1 MLKKI
6 VITIFISIFFSLNV
20 VLASPKEIICLLDT
34 SVSMKDN
41 DPNRLAPDCVSII
54 LDIALSE
61 DEVGFVSYN
70 DNVQC
75 VEPLGSDRNE
85 ILNSINSVTYEG
97 YTNAGAGLEKAISLF
112 SNEENKERYVLF
124 ITDGEIMLP
133 NDADT
138 LNSISLY
145 EKTLQEAADKNIKI
159 ITVAIG
165 GKQNAPDVNVYGS
178 SDKQKIYEAN
188 TANDLLQVTRQILYD
203 DLGFQKISVGTGTI
217 KNNILDMDLPI
228 NANLLGNVKVLVTS
242 DGLLNNVAIN
252 YNAKDG
258 VLYKGKQY
266 ALLDLI
272 NPQNN
277 KLTLNM
283 DFNSSNHI
291 NVDLLIEM
299 VANIKTNVELSSGK
313 DIANVKIIPVSK
325 DDETLY
331 LLRDPYFENKN
342 IRIDIQ
348 GNSILSKVEN
358 GEICFTMPITE
369 EQSDN
374 IEANVHY
381 EDLGINMKAPK
392 VLLQMPQRNNYIF
405 YIVSI
410 IVGIFFIV
418 VILLW
423 NKKSRRP
430 VDDIKTISPYEY
442 AGKLKIY
449 ITKLKEDIDI
459 APMEYNIYRRFSR
472 EEISLAEILH
482 QCGIEL
488 NFEGADKVI
497 FSPGAQKALI
507 ISNKSNCTILKNRE
521 LLLKNYN
528 ALIYFNE
535 RIFITFED
543 EFSEAILEYKSVK
556 PSERQ

>member
-459 APMEYNIYRRFSR
+459 APMEYNLYRRFSR

>member
-133 NDADT
+133 NDVDT

-145 EKTLQEAADKNIKI
+145 EKALQEAADKNIKI

-178 SDKQKIYEAN
+178 DKQKIYEAN

-203 DLGFQKISVGTGTI
+203 DLDFQKISVGTGTI
-217 KNNILDMDLPI
+217 QNNILDVDLPI
-228 NANLLGNVKVLVTS
+228 NSNLLGNVKVLITS

-258 VLYKGKQY
+258 VLYKGRQY

-291 NVDLLIEM
+291 NVDLLVEM
-299 VANIKTNVELSSGK
+299 VANIKTNVELLSGK
-313 DIANVKIIPVSK
+313 DIAVKIIPVSK
-325 DDETLY
+325 EDETVY
-331 LLRDPYFENKN
+331 LLKDPYFENKN
-342 IRIDIQ
+342 VRIDIQ

-369 EQSDN
+369 EQNDN

-459 APMEYNIYRRFSR
+459 APMEYNLYRRFSR

-488 NFEGADKVI
+488 KLEGADKII
-497 FSPGAQKALI
+497 FSPGAQKALVLANN
-507 ISNKSNCTILKNRE
+507 SDCTILKNRE
-521 LLLKNYN
+521 LLIKNYN
-528 ALIYFNE
+528 TMIYYNE
-535 RIFITFED
+535 RFYITFED
-543 EFSEAILEYKSVK
+543 EFSEAILEYRSIK

>member
-1 MLKKI
+1 
-6 VITIFISIFFSLNV
+6 
-20 VLASPKEIICLLDT
+20 
-34 SVSMKDN
+34 
-41 DPNRLAPDCVSII
+41 
-54 LDIALSE
+54 
-61 DEVGFVSYN
+61 
-70 DNVQC
+70 
-75 VEPLGSDRNE
+75 
-85 ILNSINSVTYEG
+85 
-97 YTNAGAGLEKAISLF
+97 
-112 SNEENKERYVLF
+112 
-124 ITDGEIMLP
+124 MLP
-133 NDADT
+133 NDVDT

-145 EKTLQEAADKNIKI
+145 EKALQEAADKNIKI

-178 SDKQKIYEAN
+178 DRQKIYEAN

-203 DLGFQKISVGTGTI
+203 DLGFQKISVGTGAI
-217 KNNILDMDLPI
+217 QNNILDVDLPI
-228 NANLLGNVKVLVTS
+228 NSNLLGDVKVLVTS

-258 VLYKGKQY
+258 VFYKGKQY

-313 DIANVKIIPVSK
+313 DIAVKIIPVSK
-325 DDETLY
+325 EDETVY
-331 LLRDPYFENKN
+331 LLKDPYFENKN
-342 IRIDIQ
+342 VRIDIQ
-348 GNSILSKVEN
+348 GNSILGKVEN

-369 EQSDN
+369 EQNDN
-374 IEANVHY
+374 IEASVHY
-381 EDLGINMKAPK
+381 EDLGINMKAPTK
-392 VLLQMPQRNNYIF
+392 VLLQIPQRNNYII
-405 YIVSI
+405 YIVG
-410 IVGIFFIV
+410 VIV
-418 VILLW
+418 VIVIIVAILLW
-423 NKKSRRP
+423 KKQNKQP
-430 VDDIKTISPYEY
+430 VVVKTISPYEY

-449 ITKLKEDIDI
+449 VTKLKEDIDI
-459 APMEYNIYRRFSR
+459 APMEYNLYRRFSK

>member
-85 ILNSINSVTYEG
+85 ILNSIKSVTYEG

-145 EKTLQEAADKNIKI
+145 EKTLQEATNKNIKI

-178 SDKQKIYEAN
+178 DKQKIYESN
-188 TANDLLQVTRQILYD
+188 TANDLLQIIRQILYD
-203 DLGFQKISVGTGTI
+203 DLGFQKISVSTGI
-217 KNNILDMDLPI
+217 IQNNSIDIDLPI
-228 NANLLGNVKVLVTS
+228 NANLLRNVKVLITS
-242 DGLLNNVAIN
+242 NGLLNNVAIN
-252 YNAKDG
+252 YNAKDRI
-258 VLYKGKQY
+258 LYKGKQY
-266 ALLDLI
+266 ALLELI

-277 KLTLNM
+277 KLALNM
-283 DFNSSNHI
+283 DFNSSNYI

-299 VANIKTNVELSSGK
+299 VANIKTNIELSSK
-313 DIANVKIIPVSK
+313 DTAAVKIIPVSK

-369 EQSDN
+369 EQNDN

-459 APMEYNIYRRFSR
+459 APMEYNLYRRFSR

-488 NFEGADKVI
+488 KLEGADKII
-497 FSPGAQKALI
+497 FSPGAQKALVLANN
-507 ISNKSNCTILKNRE
+507 SDCTILKNRE
-521 LLLKNYN
+521 LLIKNYN
-528 ALIYFNE
+528 TMIYYNE
-535 RIFITFED
+535 RFYITFED
-543 EFSEAILEYKSVK
+543 EFSEAILEYRSIK

>member
-1 MLKKI
+1 MLRKMAI
-6 VITIFISIFFSLNV
+6 IIFISFLFTLNIV
-20 VLASPKEIICLLDT
+20 FASSREIICLLDT
-34 SVSMKDN
+34 SVSMNDN
-41 DPNRLAPDCVSII
+41 DFNKLAPDSIN
-54 LDIALSE
+54 LVLNTASNE
-61 DEVGFVSYN
+61 DKVGFVSYN
-70 DNVQC
+70 DIVQC
-75 VEPLGSDRNE
+75 VEPLESDRSK
-85 ILNSINSVTYEG
+85 ILNSINNVTYEG

-112 SNEENKERYVLF
+112 SDEENKKRYVIL

-133 NDADT
+133 NDVDT

-145 EKTLQEAADKNIKI
+145 EKALQEAADKNIKI

-165 GKQNAPDVNVYGS
+165 GKQNAPDINVYGS

-228 NANLLGNVKVLVTS
+228 NSNLLGNVKVLVTS

-299 VANIKTNVELSSGK
+299 VANIKTNVELLSGK
-313 DIANVKIIPVSK
+313 DIASVKIIPVSK
-325 DDETLY
+325 EDETIY
-331 LLRDPYFENKN
+331 LLKDPYFENKN

-348 GNSILSKVEN
+348 GNSILGKVEN

-392 VLLQMPQRNNYIF
+392 VSFQMPKRNNYII
-405 YIVSI
+405 YIVGVM
-410 IVGIFFIV
+410 VGIVIIV

-423 NKKSRRP
+423 KKQNKQP
-430 VDDIKTISPYEY
+430 VVVKEVSPYEY

-449 ITKLKEDIDI
+449 ITKLKEDVDI
-459 APMEYNIYRRFSR
+459 APMEYNLYRRFNK

>member
-145 EKTLQEAADKNIKI
+145 EKTLQEATNKNIKI

-178 SDKQKIYEAN
+178 DKQKIYESN
-188 TANDLLQVTRQILYD
+188 TANDLLQIIRQILYD
-203 DLGFQKISVGTGTI
+203 DLGFQKISVSTGI
-217 KNNILDMDLPI
+217 IQNNSIDIDLPI
-228 NANLLGNVKVLVTS
+228 NANLLRNVKVLITS
-242 DGLLNNVAIN
+242 NGLLNNVAIN
-252 YNAKDG
+252 YNAKDRI
-258 VLYKGKQY
+258 LYKGKQY
-266 ALLDLI
+266 ALLELI

-277 KLTLNM
+277 KLALNM
-283 DFNSSNHI
+283 DFNSSNYI

-299 VANIKTNVELSSGK
+299 VANIKTNIELSSK
-313 DIANVKIIPVSK
+313 DTAAVKIIPVSK

-331 LLRDPYFENKN
+331 LLRNPYFENKN

-369 EQSDN
+369 EQNDN

-459 APMEYNIYRRFSR
+459 APMEYNLYRRFSR

-488 NFEGADKVI
+488 KLEGADKII
-497 FSPGAQKALI
+497 FSPGAQKALVLANN
-507 ISNKSNCTILKNRE
+507 SDCTILKNRE
-521 LLLKNYN
+521 LLIKNYN
-528 ALIYFNE
+528 TMIYYNE
-535 RIFITFED
+535 RFYITFED
-543 EFSEAILEYKSVK
+543 EFSEAILEYRSIK

>member
-1 MLKKI
+1 MLRKI
-6 VITIFISIFFSLNV
+6 AIIIFISFLFTLNIV
-20 VLASPKEIICLLDT
+20 FASSREIICLLDT
-34 SVSMKDN
+34 SVSMNDN
-41 DPNRLAPDCVSII
+41 DFNKLAPDSIN
-54 LDIALSE
+54 LVLNVASNE
-61 DEVGFVSYN
+61 DKVGFVSYN
-70 DNVQC
+70 DIVQC
-75 VEPLGSDRNE
+75 VEPLESDRSK
-85 ILNSINSVTYEG
+85 ILNSINNVTYEG

-112 SNEENKERYVLF
+112 SDEENKKKYVIL

-133 NDADT
+133 NDVDT

-145 EKTLQEAADKNIKI
+145 EKTLQEATNKNIKI

-178 SDKQKIYEAN
+178 DKQKIYESN
-188 TANDLLQVTRQILYD
+188 TANDLLQIIRQILYD
-203 DLGFQKISVGTGTI
+203 DLGFQKISVSTGI
-217 KNNILDMDLPI
+217 IQNNSIDIDLPI
-228 NANLLGNVKVLVTS
+228 NANLLRNVKVLITS
-242 DGLLNNVAIN
+242 NGLLNNVAIN
-252 YNAKDG
+252 YNAKDRI
-258 VLYKGKQY
+258 LYKGKQY
-266 ALLDLI
+266 ALLELI

-277 KLTLNM
+277 KLALNM
-283 DFNSSNHI
+283 DFNSSNYI

-299 VANIKTNVELSSGK
+299 VANIKTNIELSSK
-313 DIANVKIIPVSK
+313 DTAAVKIIPVSK

-369 EQSDN
+369 EQNDN

-459 APMEYNIYRRFSR
+459 APMEYNLYRRFSR

-488 NFEGADKVI
+488 KLEGADKII
-497 FSPGAQKALI
+497 FSPGAQKALVLANN
-507 ISNKSNCTILKNRE
+507 SDCTILKNRE
-521 LLLKNYN
+521 LLIKNYN
-528 ALIYFNE
+528 TMIYYNE
-535 RIFITFED
+535 RFYITFED
-543 EFSEAILEYKSVK
+543 EFSEAILEYRSIK

>member
-145 EKTLQEAADKNIKI
+145 EKTLQEATNKNIKI

-178 SDKQKIYEAN
+178 DKQKIYESN
-188 TANDLLQVTRQILYD
+188 TANDLLQIIRQILYD
-203 DLGFQKISVGTGTI
+203 DLGFQKISVSTGI
-217 KNNILDMDLPI
+217 IQNNSIDIDLPI
-228 NANLLGNVKVLVTS
+228 NANLLRNVKVLITS
-242 DGLLNNVAIN
+242 NGLLNNVAIN
-252 YNAKDG
+252 YNAKDRI
-258 VLYKGKQY
+258 LYKGKQY
-266 ALLDLI
+266 ALLELI

-277 KLTLNM
+277 KLALNM
-283 DFNSSNHI
+283 DFNSSNYI

-299 VANIKTNVELSSGK
+299 VANIKTNIELSSK
-313 DIANVKIIPVSK
+313 DTAAVKIIPVSK

-369 EQSDN
+369 EQNDN

-381 EDLGINMKAPK
+381 EDLGINMKTPK

-459 APMEYNIYRRFSR
+459 APMEYNLYRRFSR

-488 NFEGADKVI
+488 KLEGADKII
-497 FSPGAQKALI
+497 FSPGAQKALVLANN
-507 ISNKSNCTILKNRE
+507 SDCTILKNRE
-521 LLLKNYN
+521 LLIKNYN
-528 ALIYFNE
+528 TMIYYNE
-535 RIFITFED
+535 RFYITFED
-543 EFSEAILEYKSVK
+543 EFSEAILEYRSIK

>member
-1 MLKKI
+1 MLRKI
-6 VITIFISIFFSLNV
+6 AIIIFISFLFTLNIV
-20 VLASPKEIICLLDT
+20 FASSREIICLLDT
-34 SVSMKDN
+34 SVSMNDN
-41 DPNRLAPDCVSII
+41 DFNKLAPDSIN
-54 LDIALSE
+54 LVLNVASNE
-61 DEVGFVSYN
+61 DKVGFVSYN
-70 DNVQC
+70 DIVQC
-75 VEPLGSDRNE
+75 VEPLESDRSK
-85 ILNSINSVTYEG
+85 ILNSINNVTYEG

-112 SNEENKERYVLF
+112 SDEENKKKYVIL

-133 NDADT
+133 NDVDT

-145 EKTLQEAADKNIKI
+145 EKALQEAADKNIKI

-178 SDKQKIYEAN
+178 DKQKIYEAN

-203 DLGFQKISVGTGTI
+203 DLDFQKISVGTGTI
-217 KNNILDMDLPI
+217 QNNILDVDLPI
-228 NANLLGNVKVLVTS
+228 NSNLLGNVKVLITS

-258 VLYKGKQY
+258 VLYKGRQY

-291 NVDLLIEM
+291 NVDLLVEM

-459 APMEYNIYRRFSR
+459 APMEYNLYRRFSR

-488 NFEGADKVI
+488 KLEGADKII
-497 FSPGAQKALI
+497 FSPGAQKALVLANN
-507 ISNKSNCTILKNRE
+507 SDCTILKNRE
-521 LLLKNYN
+521 LLIKNYN
-528 ALIYFNE
+528 TMIYYNE
-535 RIFITFED
+535 RFYITFED
-543 EFSEAILEYKSVK
+543 EFSEAILEYRSIK

>member
-1 MLKKI
+1 MLRKI
-6 VITIFISIFFSLNV
+6 AIIIFISFLFTLNIV
-20 VLASPKEIICLLDT
+20 FASSREIICLLDT
-34 SVSMKDN
+34 SVSMNDN
-41 DPNRLAPDCVSII
+41 DFNKLAPDSIN
-54 LDIALSE
+54 LVLNVASNE
-61 DEVGFVSYN
+61 DKVGFVSYN
-70 DNVQC
+70 DIVQC
-75 VEPLGSDRNE
+75 VEPLESDRSK
-85 ILNSINSVTYEG
+85 ILNSINNVTYEG

-112 SNEENKERYVLF
+112 SDEENKKKYVIL

-133 NDADT
+133 NDVDT

-145 EKTLQEAADKNIKI
+145 EKALQEAADKNIKI

-178 SDKQKIYEAN
+178 DKQKIYESN
-188 TANDLLQVTRQILYD
+188 TANDLLQIIRQILYD
-203 DLGFQKISVGTGTI
+203 DLGFQKISVSTGI
-217 KNNILDMDLPI
+217 IQNNSIDIDLPI
-228 NANLLGNVKVLVTS
+228 NANLLRNVKVLITS
-242 DGLLNNVAIN
+242 NGLLNNVAIN
-252 YNAKDG
+252 YNAKDRI
-258 VLYKGKQY
+258 LYKGKQY
-266 ALLDLI
+266 ALLELI

-277 KLTLNM
+277 KLALNM
-283 DFNSSNHI
+283 DFNSSNYI

-299 VANIKTNVELSSGK
+299 VANIKTNIELSSK
-313 DIANVKIIPVSK
+313 DTAAVKIIPVSK

-331 LLRDPYFENKN
+331 LLRDPYFENKI

-369 EQSDN
+369 EQNDN

-459 APMEYNIYRRFSR
+459 APMEYNLYRRFSR

-488 NFEGADKVI
+488 KLEGADKII
-497 FSPGAQKALI
+497 FSPGAQKALVLANN
-507 ISNKSNCTILKNRE
+507 SDCTILKNRE
-521 LLLKNYN
+521 LLIKNYN
-528 ALIYFNE
+528 TMIYYNE
-535 RIFITFED
+535 RFYITFED
-543 EFSEAILEYKSVK
+543 EFSEAILEYRSIK

>member
-133 NDADT
+133 NDVDT

-145 EKTLQEAADKNIKI
+145 EKALQEAADKDIKI

-165 GKQNAPDVNVYGS
+165 GKQNAPDVNVYG

-203 DLGFQKISVGTGTI
+203 DLGFQKISVGTGAI
-217 KNNILDMDLPI
+217 QNNILNLDLPI
-228 NANLLGNVKVLVTS
+228 NSNLLGDVKVLVTS

-277 KLTLNM
+277 KLALNM
-283 DFNSSNHI
+283 DFNSSNYI

-299 VANIKTNVELSSGK
+299 VANIKTNIELSSK
-313 DIANVKIIPVSK
+313 DTAAVKIIPVSK

-369 EQSDN
+369 EQNDN

-392 VLLQMPQRNNYIF
+392 VLLQIPQRNNYII
-405 YIVSI
+405 YIVG
-410 IVGIFFIV
+410 VIV
-418 VILLW
+418 VIVIIVAILLW
-423 NKKSRRP
+423 KKQNKQP
-430 VDDIKTISPYEY
+430 VVVKTISPYEY

-449 ITKLKEDIDI
+449 VTKLKEDIDI
-459 APMEYNIYRRFSR
+459 APMEYNLYRRFSK

>member
-145 EKTLQEAADKNIKI
+145 EKTLQEATNKNIKI

-178 SDKQKIYEAN
+178 DKQKIYESN
-188 TANDLLQVTRQILYD
+188 TANDLLQIIRQILYD
-203 DLGFQKISVGTGTI
+203 DLGFQKISVSTGI
-217 KNNILDMDLPI
+217 IQNNSIDIDLPI
-228 NANLLGNVKVLVTS
+228 NANLLRNVKVLITS
-242 DGLLNNVAIN
+242 NGLLNNVAIN
-252 YNAKDG
+252 YNAKDRI
-258 VLYKGKQY
+258 LYKGKQY
-266 ALLDLI
+266 ALLELI

-277 KLTLNM
+277 KLALNM
-283 DFNSSNHI
+283 DFNSSNYI

-299 VANIKTNVELSSGK
+299 VANIKTNIELSSK
-313 DIANVKIIPVSK
+313 DTAAVKIIPVSK

-369 EQSDN
+369 EQNDN

-459 APMEYNIYRRFSR
+459 APMEYNLYRRFSR

-488 NFEGADKVI
+488 KLEGADKII
-497 FSPGAQKALI
+497 FSPGAQKALVLANN
-507 ISNKSNCTILKNRE
+507 SDCTILKNRE
-521 LLLKNYN
+521 LLIKNYN
-528 ALIYFNE
+528 TMIYYNE
-535 RIFITFED
+535 RFYITF
-543 EFSEAILEYKSVK
+543 EFSEAILEYRSIK

>member
-145 EKTLQEAADKNIKI
+145 EKTLQEATNKNIKI

-178 SDKQKIYEAN
+178 DKQKIYESN
-188 TANDLLQVTRQILYD
+188 TANDLLQIIRQILYD
-203 DLGFQKISVGTGTI
+203 DLGFQKISVSTGI
-217 KNNILDMDLPI
+217 IQNNSIDIDLPI
-228 NANLLGNVKVLVTS
+228 NANLLRNVKVLITS
-242 DGLLNNVAIN
+242 NGLLNNVAIN
-252 YNAKDG
+252 YNAKDRI
-258 VLYKGKQY
+258 LYKGKQY
-266 ALLDLI
+266 ALLELI

-277 KLTLNM
+277 KLALNM
-283 DFNSSNHI
+283 DFNSSNYI

-299 VANIKTNVELSSGK
+299 VANIKTNIELSSK
-313 DIANVKIIPVSK
+313 DTAAVKIIPVSK

-369 EQSDN
+369 KQNDN
-374 IEANVHY
+374 IEVNVHY

-459 APMEYNIYRRFSR
+459 APMEYNLYRRFSR

-488 NFEGADKVI
+488 KLEGADKII
-497 FSPGAQKALI
+497 FSPGAQKALVLANN
-507 ISNKSNCTILKNRE
+507 SDCTILKNRE
-521 LLLKNYN
+521 LLIKNYN
-528 ALIYFNE
+528 TMIYYNE
-535 RIFITFED
+535 RFYITFED
-543 EFSEAILEYKSVK
+543 EFSEAILEYRSIK

>member
-97 YTNAGAGLEKAISLF
+97 YTNAGVGLEKAISLF

-145 EKTLQEAADKNIKI
+145 EKTLQEATNKNIKI

-178 SDKQKIYEAN
+178 DKQKIYESN
-188 TANDLLQVTRQILYD
+188 TANDLLQIIRQILYD
-203 DLGFQKISVGTGTI
+203 DLGFQKISVSTGI
-217 KNNILDMDLPI
+217 IQNNSIDIDLPI
-228 NANLLGNVKVLVTS
+228 NANLLRNVKVLITS
-242 DGLLNNVAIN
+242 NGLLNNVAIN
-252 YNAKDG
+252 YNAKDRI
-258 VLYKGKQY
+258 LYKGKQY
-266 ALLDLI
+266 ALLELI

-277 KLTLNM
+277 KLALNM
-283 DFNSSNHI
+283 DFNSSNYI

-299 VANIKTNVELSSGK
+299 VANIKTNIELSSK
-313 DIANVKIIPVSK
+313 DTAAVKIIPVSK

-369 EQSDN
+369 EQNDN

-459 APMEYNIYRRFSR
+459 APMEYNLYRRFSR

-488 NFEGADKVI
+488 KLEGADKII
-497 FSPGAQKALI
+497 FSPGAQKALVLANN
-507 ISNKSNCTILKNRE
+507 SDCTILKNRE
-521 LLLKNYN
+521 LLIKNYN
-528 ALIYFNE
+528 TMIYYNE
-535 RIFITFED
+535 RFYITFED
-543 EFSEAILEYKSVK
+543 EFSEAILEYRSIK